1 MHKREILIHFSNLV
15 QVTGE
20 RIAAQICSDLKSL
33 ELDIKN
39 IRGQGYDGASN
50 MSSDRIGVQ
59 AHIRKESPLAVYTHC
74 SGHFMNLV
82 ISHSSS
88 IPIVRNVLDKMKVEI
103 GEFGA
108 VNRGW
113 AGTALR
119 SYLGRWQ
126 SSPSRRTGNPSE
138 ARWQR
143 QSLGRVERSWRAFC
157 LYFLKSPKRNEL
169 LIEIVTKSLVKRKPL
184 IDKCKTRWAVRHSAY
199 QHFYQCCFHHQVT
212 RSHKYG
218 ITQE

>member
-1 MHKREILIHFSNLV
+1 MADEVTSHNREIIPLCIRFVDENNCIREKFIHFSNLV

-20 RIAAQICSDLKSL
+20 SIAAQICSDLKSL

-39 IRGQGYDGASN
+39 ITGQGYDGASN

-74 SGHFMNLV
+74 SGHFVNLV

-88 IPIVRNVLDKMKVEI
+88 IPIVRDVLDKMKATCIYVL
-103 GEFGA
+103 
-108 VNRGW
+108 N
-113 AGTALR
+113 
-119 SYLGRWQ
+119 
-126 SSPSRRTGNPSE
+126 
-138 ARWQR
+138 
-143 QSLGRVERSWRAFC
+143 
-157 LYFLKSPKRNEL
+157 SPKRNEL
-169 LIEIVTKSLVKRKPL
+169 LIEIVSKSLVDSNKRKPL
-184 IDKCKTRWAVRHSAY
+184 IDMCKTRWAVRHSAY